1 MRYLKQL
8 LIILSVFLGFW
19 GGFISNGLAQQ
30 PQYRLIIKDH
40 QFIPAEL
47 EIPAY
52 QKVKII
58 IENQDATAEEF
69 ESYDLRREK
78 IVSGHGKIV
87 IYVGPLK
94 AGKYKFFGEFHPDT
108 AFGFI
113 VVK

>member
-1 MRYLKQL
+1 MRYLKQFFL
-8 LIILSVFLGFW
+8 ILSVFLGIW
-19 GGFISNGLAQQ
+19 GGFANSGLAQ
-30 PQYRLIIKDH
+30 PAEYRLIIKDH
-40 QFIPAEL
+40 HFIPSEI
-47 EIPAY
+47 EIPAH

-78 IVSGHGKIV
+78 IVAGHGKIM

-108 AFGFI
+108 AIGFI
-113 VVK
+113 IVK